1 MSSFQCWRWAGC
13 CWCWQCGRV
22 PEPSC
27 VALCDFNH
35 PPTRQPEDP
44 IAPHMPMPTRTTHR
58 IPSAS
63 NFFRRRN
70 WMFLPK
76 EKLSDTSLIRSII
89 PRVFRCWILL
99 LDTRLMASWIVDCGL
114 WKPRCQ
120 EDSPYKKLT
129 GLAFW
134 NLNLNLE
141 KGKQIQLFVYNSF
154 SFSES
159 LTNIF
164 LSIVYTRAAAA
175 CGDAS
180 IRWPIV
186 SNISSPDSISG
197 YLNEGGRVGAQ
208 EIVMNEIRWAK

>member
-1 MSSFQCWRWAGC
+1 MQVDIFSSMSSFQCWRWAGC

-35 PPTRQPEDP
+35 PPTRQSKDP

-76 EKLSDTSLIRSII
+76 EKLSDTSLIRGII

-99 LDTRLMASWIVDCGL
+99 LDTRLMASGLWIVDCGL
-114 WKPRCQ
+114 WIVETKMPGGFTLQEVNWACFLKP
-120 EDSPYKKLT
+120 EPK
-129 GLAFW
+129 
-134 NLNLNLE
+134 
-141 KGKQIQLFVYNSF
+141 
-154 SFSES
+154 
-159 LTNIF
+159 
-164 LSIVYTRAAAA
+164 
-175 CGDAS
+175 
-180 IRWPIV
+180 
-186 SNISSPDSISG
+186 SG
-197 YLNEGGRVGAQ
+197 EG
-208 EIVMNEIRWAK
+208 

>member
-35 PPTRQPEDP
+35 PPTRQSKDP

-63 NFFRRRN
+63 NFFQRRN

-76 EKLSDTSLIRSII
+76 EKLSDTSLIRGII

-141 KGKQIQLFVYNSF
+141 KGKQTQL
-154 SFSES
+154 
-159 LTNIF
+159 IF
-164 LSIVYTRAAAA
+164 LQFFYPSQNPWQIYFCLLFIQELQLLV
-175 CGDAS
+175 
-180 IRWPIV
+180 V
-186 SNISSPDSISG
+186 M
-197 YLNEGGRVGAQ
+197 LLLGGR
-208 EIVMNEIRWAK
+208 